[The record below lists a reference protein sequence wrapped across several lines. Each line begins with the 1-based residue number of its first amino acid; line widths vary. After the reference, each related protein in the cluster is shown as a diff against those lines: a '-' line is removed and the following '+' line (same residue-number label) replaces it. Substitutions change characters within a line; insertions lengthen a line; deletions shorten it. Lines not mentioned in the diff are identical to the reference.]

1 MSQKHIEIDAK
12 SSPARNDGNKEIE
25 QNRSL
30 LSAEEWASLSP
41 EQQLASDPDR
51 VLLELAVDEQ
61 NYAMSKA
68 YQEKEQMLIQEAQIT
83 PSRAPSPDVT
93 REMEESEEVEEEESS
108 EVNYHMEGHSY
119 NPPPI
124 KWTRKTHRLP
134 QNLVGLKN
142 RYWFGTHNDPEYLD
156 IDDLEDV
163 CIENREDIE
172 WVIMFKESAPT
183 TGHEHY
189 HSLVVFKK
197 PKQAHICIDL
207 DPRGVWEKVRGQLKT
222 AYKYIS
228 KDNNKYFE
236 YGRLPDTIQAMLEL
250 EERNSRKRQAPTKS
264 EQLWKE
270 MVLRAKSGDESIRNE
285 MIYARYRAYFDD
297 ILAGAHK
304 DVRYNAD
311 LKGKNLWIQGPPG
324 TGKSRLVWDYAEEN
338 HLEIYVKLQNKWWD
352 GFNGHKIVLID
363 DAGENMKLLASHIK
377 NWADRYPFTAEV
389 KGGSRRINASDFHFI
404 VTSNYTIGEIF
415 NVTDAEAIERRFD
428 VLQMK

>member
-1 MSQKHIEIDAK
+1 M
-12 SSPARNDGNKEIE
+12 
-25 QNRSL
+25 

-41 EQQLASDPDR
+41 QEQLINDPDR
-51 VLLELAVDEQ
+51 VLIELAVDEQ

-68 YQEKEQMLIQEAQIT
+68 YQEKEEMLLQEAQVT

-93 REMEESEEVEEEESS
+93 KEMDESEIEEETSDETN
-108 EVNYHMEGHSY
+108 EHMDGITWD
-119 NPPPI
+119 PPTPAI
-124 KWTRKTHRLP
+124 TKKNHRLP
-134 QNLVGLKN
+134 MQLVHVKSQN
-142 RYWFGTHNDPEYLD
+142 WFGTHNSEEYLD
-156 IDDLEDV
+156 VEELQEV
-163 CIENREDIE
+163 CEENRDVIQ
-172 WVIMFKESAPT
+172 WVIMYQEKAPT
-183 TGHEHY
+183 TGHVHY
-189 HSLVVFKK
+189 HSLVVLKT
-197 PKQAHICIDL
+197 PRLAHVCIDI
-207 DPRGVWEKVRGQLKT
+207 DPSASWEKVRGQLKT
-222 AYKYIS
+222 AYRYIS

-236 YGRLPDTIQAMLEL
+236 FGTLPDTIQAMLET

-270 MVLRAKSGDESIRNE
+270 MVVRAKSGDESIRNE

-304 DVRYNAD
+304 DVRYNDD

-389 KGGSRRINASDFHFI
+389 KGGSRRINASDFYFI
-404 VTSNYTIGEIF
+404 VTSNYSIREIF
-415 NVTDAEAIERRFD
+415 NATDAEAIERRFD
-428 VLQMK
+428 VLEMK